1 MVDMYGGVTCLSEHL
16 IEKIIQLMS
25 REQRNAKHSTKF
37 YTEVTPTI
45 PFLTPLFLS
54 LSIILDTKPLTHTHL
69 RDTDG
74 LTYQLV
80 SDVKVI

>member
-1 MVDMYGGVTCLSEHL
+1 MSEHL
-16 IEKIIQLMS
+16 IELMS
-25 REQRNAKHSTKF
+25 REQRNANHSTKF

-69 RDTDG
+69 RDTEG
-74 LTYQLV
+74 LAYLLV